1 MSKTQFMALCV
12 CNIVLFTGLAGL
24 IGLMPLYLADLGAD
38 SSLTGFFMAFAY
50 LSLAVSTIS
59 SGRLAD
65 RFGQR
70 RTLLIIF
77 GGLAVPVTLALS
89 AITSVPLLMALMA
102 VLWFV
107 TGFAMTM
114 VNVIAGLYSEPGS
127 RGRIFGILSLSVGI
141 GLAFG
146 SWVSGRIVDAWG
158 YPALFQLQ
166 GLFYIV
172 VPLAALLV
180 KDKTVIRVQGSI
192 PVREIFAQRSFLFL
206 FLANVIGQGANS
218 VIFLTRPMIMDAMH
232 FDASAISSAPAFGSL
247 VTLPLPLFIG
257 WLADRAGRRAIII
270 ICFALT
276 SVSFLMMIAAVDLW
290 HFWLASALQSIMGMS
305 MVVGSA
311 LTTDM
316 FPEESLGTSLSL
328 LSSTP
333 WIGIVFGFSLGG
345 IAVEAIQIMPT
356 LAVTLALSVV
366 ATLLL
371 IPVNPPK
378 TPAQAG

>member
-1 MSKTQFMALCV
+1 
-12 CNIVLFTGLAGL
+12 
-24 IGLMPLYLADLGAD
+24 
-38 SSLTGFFMAFAY
+38 
-50 LSLAVSTIS
+50 
-59 SGRLAD
+59 
-65 RFGQR
+65 
-70 RTLLIIF
+70 
-77 GGLAVPVTLALS
+77 VTLALS

>member
-1 MSKTQFMALCV
+1 
-12 CNIVLFTGLAGL
+12 
-24 IGLMPLYLADLGAD
+24 MPLYLADLGAD

-127 RGRIFGILSLSVGI
+127 RGRIFGILSLSVGV

-172 VPLAALLV
+172 VPLAGLLV
-180 KDKTVIRVQGSI
+180 KDKTVVRVQGSI
-192 PVREIFAQRSFLFL
+192 PVREIFAHRSFLFL

-345 IAVEAIQIMPT
+345 IAVEAIQVMPT

-378 TPAQAG
+378 TPVQAG